1 MTQREGRERRGGRV
15 IFLRDILVKG
25 ERAWKREGKGEQG
38 VDFSEPPL
46 NERCKAFKLRIK
58 K

>member
-1 MTQREGRERRGGRV
+1 M
-15 IFLRDILVKG
+15 VKG
-25 ERAWKREGKGEQG
+25 ERAWVREGKGEQG

-58 K
+58 KRNNAGKKNKRTE

>member
-1 MTQREGRERRGGRV
+1 M